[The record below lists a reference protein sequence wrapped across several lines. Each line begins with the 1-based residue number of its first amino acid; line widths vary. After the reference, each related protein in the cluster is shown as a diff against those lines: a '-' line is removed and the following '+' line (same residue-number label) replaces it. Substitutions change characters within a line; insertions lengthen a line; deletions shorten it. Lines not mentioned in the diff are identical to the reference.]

1 MEDKVSVSNA
11 GKGLEGIHLAIDLA
25 TNSSLT
31 PKGVSAILVVRF
43 RLEH

>member
-31 PKGVSAILVVRF
+31 PKCNTILVVRF